1 MEGEISF
8 MKYFRINYGCGCGEE
23 EEILPFETTEAAE
36 NFAYEMAREN
46 YYAYEGFHGVRD
58 INDIALEDFGVEDL
72 NEVLENNK
80 TLYNDIEIAYSEEI
94 ENQLSYS
101 VEELTEEEYLIAI
114 GELDEDE

>member
-1 MEGEISF
+1 

-23 EEILPFETTEAAE
+23 EEILTFETTEAAE

-46 YYAYEGFHGVRD
+46 YYAYEGLHGVRD
-58 INDIALEDFGVEDL
+58 INDIALEDFDVEDL

-80 TLYNDIEIAYSEEI
+80 TLYNEIEIAYSEEI

-101 VEELTEEEYLIAI
+101 AEEISEREYLIAI